1 MLIKNNGAR
10 GWHVGGKLIA
20 PGAQLEVECTEADV
34 KDNKELEVVKAAST
48 QEKAKPGPKPKV
60 EAETEAKE

>member
-20 PGAQLEVECTEADV
+20 PMSQLEVECTEADV

>member
-20 PGAQLEVECTEADV
+20 PGQSLDVAVTEADV
-34 KDNKELEVVKAAST
+34 KDNAELEVVKAT

>member
-20 PGAQLEVECTEADV
+20 PGQSLDVAVTEADV
-34 KDNKELEVVKAAST
+34 KDNKELEVVKVKA
-48 QEKAKPGPKPKV
+48 EKPAKAEKVVEVKP
-60 EAETEAKE
+60 EAESKAE